1 MLSPAT
7 RVALMRRFT
16 TIAGLVFLIVLSA
29 LPGAAASEGS
39 WVTTEYRRGDFKLV
53 SGLRAA
59 DILVSPNDFKV
70 VHIATENLALDV
82 QRVTGQRPSLKAD
95 TTNLSAQMVL
105 IGTLGNSAVID
116 RLIQNGKVDVDRLR
130 GQWESF
136 LIATVPNPF
145 PNVSLGLVI
154 VGSDRRG
161 TAYGVFELSQA
172 IGVSP
177 WYWWAD
183 VTPGHKDNLFVHRG
197 IRRQG
202 PPSVQYR
209 GIFLND
215 EDWGLQLWAAG
226 TFEPE
231 LGDIGP
237 RTYARIFELLLRLKA
252 NTVWPAMH
260 ECTRA
265 FNLYPLNKVVADD
278 YAIVMGSSHA
288 EPMLRNNVT
297 EWTAKPEDF
306 DYTKKPDAVRRY
318 WEERVAENG
327 RFENIY
333 TLGMR
338 GIHDSAMQG
347 PTTSAERI
355 KVLEQIFADQ
365 RAMLARHVNPNL
377 TKVPQIFCPYKEVL
391 ADYRNGLRVPDDV
404 TIVWPDDNFGYLRYL
419 PTPQEQ
425 KRSGGFGVYYHIS
438 YLGRPLSYL
447 WLETTPPS
455 LIWEEMS
462 KAYDHNV
469 RRFWML
475 NVGDLK
481 PGEIGAEFFMQ
492 IAWDIKRWNRDNLR
506 GFLDQW
512 AEREFGGAHAREIAS
527 VMEQYY
533 RLAFARKPEHLQWYL
548 PGEKPKPTQLTA
560 IDYGDEVQQRLD
572 DYQLLM
578 TRADRLYVAMP
589 DQLKD
594 AFYELVDYPVR
605 GATLANQRYFM
616 MEKSALYFAQG
627 RASAGEWAL
636 LAQQAGAYMVLETAY
651 YNAGLAGGKWRH
663 MMSLGPNKGQW
674 PSMRTSDPVP
684 PAGLAEMNLREGA
697 QLGVAIEG
705 RLEPVSENEKD
716 AALPPLSGYTRE
728 TRFVDVFNAGGTSSQ
743 SMPNWIALTDSSW
756 IKLSQAT
763 GNLRKDSRILVS
775 IDWTQAPRGANVH
788 GVIEIRGAQS
798 RRLVNLN
805 VFNPDN
811 IERNQKSGFV
821 ESNSVVAIEAEHFT
835 KKIDRAGVGWQVI
848 PGLGRTGDS
857 VSIFPTNTASID
869 PARVTREAPTL
880 EYRVNLL
887 EQGKVTATYYAVPAH
902 PVQAGRGLRFAV
914 ALDDQTPEVVTI
926 GADLEVPS
934 VVWSQNV
941 LNATT
946 TGVSSHTVTTGSH
959 VLKIYMIDPGVVLDK
974 IVIDAGGVRPSYLGP
989 PETRIAT
996 VSMRRKHRLTSKT
1009 RSQASANADLS
1020 GGSDANRRPR
1030 VRPLQRSFPP
1040 GD

>member
-1 MLSPAT
+1 LSDINI
-7 RVALMRRFT
+7 LMRKFI
-16 TIAGLVFLIVLSA
+16 TIAGLALMLLSYR
-29 LPGAAASEGS
+29 PVAAASPSS
-39 WVTTEYRRGDFKLV
+39 WVATEYRNGDFKLF
-53 SGLRAA
+53 SGARAA

-70 VHIATENLALDV
+70 VRIAAEDLALDV
-82 QRVTGQRPSLKAD
+82 QRVTGQKSSLKAD
-95 TTNLSAQMVL
+95 VTNLSAQVVL
-105 IGTLGNSAVID
+105 VGTLGSSKFID
-116 RLIQNGKVDVDRLR
+116 DMVQNAKLDVGRLR

-136 LIATVPNPF
+136 LIATVPHPF

-161 TAYGVFELSQA
+161 TAFGVFELSQA

-183 VTPGHKDNLFVHRG
+183 VTPDHADNLFVRSG

-215 EDWGLQLWAAG
+215 EDWGLQPWAAR

-265 FNLYPLNKVVADD
+265 FNLYPLNKIVADD

-297 EWTAKPEDF
+297 EWTAKPEDY
-306 DYTKKPDAVRRY
+306 DYTKNPDAVRHY

-347 PTTSAERI
+347 PRTSAERI

-365 RAMLARHVNPNL
+365 RAMLARHVNPDL

-391 ADYRNGLRVPDDV
+391 ADYRNGLQVPDDI

-419 PTPQEQ
+419 PTPEEQ
-425 KRSGGFGVYYHIS
+425 KRRGGFGVYYHIS

-469 RRFWML
+469 RKFWML

-481 PGEIGAEFFMQ
+481 PGEIGVEFFMQ
-492 IAWDIKRWNRDNLR
+492 MAWDINRWRRDNLN
-506 GFLDQW
+506 GFLKQW
-512 AEREFGGAHAREIAS
+512 AQREFGAAHAGEIAA

-533 RLAFARKPEHLQWYL
+533 RLAFARRPEHLQWYL
-548 PGEKPKPTQLTA
+548 PGEKPRTSALTA
-560 IDYGDEVQQRLD
+560 IDYGDELQQRLD

-578 TRADRLYVAMP
+578 TRADRLYAAMP
-589 DQLKD
+589 AQLKD

-605 GATLANQRYFM
+605 GAALANQRFFM
-616 MEKSALYFAQG
+616 MEKSGLYAEQG
-627 RASAGEWAL
+627 RVSAGEWARR
-636 LAQQAGAYMVLETAY
+636 AQQAGERMTLETAY
-651 YNAGLAGGKWRH
+651 YNDKLAGGKWRH

-674 PSMRTSDPVP
+674 PSMRTSDPLP
-684 PAGLAEMNLREGA
+684 PPGLGEMNLPEAA

-705 RLEPVSENEKD
+705 RLEPLGENERD
-716 AALPPLSGYTRE
+716 AVLPTISAYTRD
-728 TRFVDVFNAGGTSSQ
+728 TRFVDVFNAGRSSTD
-743 SMPNWIALTDSSW
+743 WIARTDSPW
-756 IKLSQAT
+756 IKLSKTT
-763 GNLRKDSRILVS
+763 GNLREDTRITVS
-775 IDWTQAPRGANVH
+775 IDWCRARRGENVR
-788 GVIEIRGAQS
+788 GMIEISGA
-798 RRLVNLN
+798 RATRFVNVS
-805 VFNPDN
+805 VFNPTN
-811 IERNQKSGFV
+811 IGREQLTGFV

-835 KKIDRAGVGWQVI
+835 NKTDRAGVSWQVI

-857 VSIFPTNTASID
+857 VAIFPTNAVSID
-869 PARVTREAPTL
+869 PARFWSDAPVL
-880 EYRVNLL
+880 EYRLNLFQ
-887 EQGKVTATYYAVPAH
+887 QGKLTVTYYAVPTH
-902 PVQAGRGLRFAV
+902 PLEASRGSRFAV
-914 ALDDQTPEVVTI
+914 SLDDQTPQVVTI
-926 GADLEVPS
+926 GAGLEVPS
-934 VVWSQNV
+934 LAWSQNV

-946 TGVSSHTVTTGSH
+946 TGASTHKVTRAGSH

-989 PETRIAT
+989 PETKIGA
-996 VSMRRKHRLTSKT
+996 VSKRLK
-1009 RSQASANADLS
+1009 RS
-1020 GGSDANRRPR
+1020 GESD
-1030 VRPLQRSFPP
+1030 Q
-1040 GD
+1040 

>member
-1 MLSPAT
+1 
-7 RVALMRRFT
+7 MRKFI
-16 TIAGLVFLIVLSA
+16 TIAGLALMVLLNSP
-29 LPGAAASEGS
+29 PGAAAPETS
-39 WVTTEYRRGDFKLV
+39 WVTAEYRNGDFKLV
-53 SGLRAA
+53 SGARAA

-70 VHIATENLALDV
+70 VRIAAENLVLDV
-82 QRVTGQRPSLKAD
+82 QRVTGQKPSLKTD
-95 TTNLSAQMVL
+95 VTNLSAQVV
-105 IGTLGNSAVID
+105 IAGTLGSSTVID
-116 RLIQNGKVDVDRLR
+116 GLVQHGKLDAGRLR

-183 VTPGHKDNLFVHRG
+183 VTPEHTDNLFVRRG
-197 IRRQG
+197 VRRQG

-215 EDWGLQLWAAG
+215 EDWGLQPWAAK

-265 FNLYPLNKVVADD
+265 FNLYPRNKVVADD

-297 EWTAKPEDF
+297 EWTARPEDY
-306 DYTKKPDAVRRY
+306 DYKKKPDAVRHY
-318 WEERVAENG
+318 WEERVAANG
-327 RFENIY
+327 QFENIY

-347 PTTSAERI
+347 PKTSAERI

-365 RAMLARHVNPNL
+365 RAMVARHVNPDL
-377 TKVPQIFCPYKEVL
+377 AKVPQIFCPYKEVL

-419 PTPQEQ
+419 PTPEEQ
-425 KRSGGFGVYYHIS
+425 KRRGGFGVYYHIS

-469 RRFWML
+469 RKFWML

-492 IAWDIKRWNRDNLR
+492 MAWDIKRWRRDNLND
-506 GFLDQW
+506 FLRQW
-512 AEREFGGAHAREIAS
+512 AQREFGAAEADRIAA

-533 RLAFARKPEHLQWYL
+533 RLGFARRPEHLQWYL
-548 PGEKPKPTQLTA
+548 PGEKPKASALTA
-560 IDYGDEVQQRLD
+560 IDYGDEIQQRLD

-578 TRADRLYVAMP
+578 TRADRLYAAMP
-589 DQLKD
+589 AQLKD
-594 AFYELVDYPVR
+594 AFYELVAYPVR
-605 GATLANQRYFM
+605 GAALANQRFFM
-616 MEKSALYFAQG
+616 MEKSGLYLRQG
-627 RASAGEWAL
+627 RANAGHWARR
-636 LAQQAGAYMVLETAY
+636 AQQAGERMTFETAY
-651 YNAGLAGGKWRH
+651 YNDKLASGKWRH
-663 MMSLGPNKGQW
+663 IMSLGPNKGQW
-674 PSMRTSDPVP
+674 PSMRTSDPPP
-684 PAGLAEMNLREGA
+684 PAGLAEMNLPEAAR
-697 QLGVAIEG
+697 LGVAIEG
-705 RLEPVSENEKD
+705 RLEPLGEMEKN
-716 AALPPLSGYTRE
+716 ATLASLPTLSRYTRG
-728 TRFVDVFNAGGTSSQ
+728 TRFVDVFNAGRASAEWTAK
-743 SMPNWIALTDSSW
+743 PNSPWIN
-756 IKLSQAT
+756 LSQT
-763 GNLRKDSRILVS
+763 VGNLREDARIRVS
-775 IDWTQAPRGANVH
+775 IDWEKAPRGENVH
-788 GVIEIRGAQS
+788 GMIEISGAGAT
-798 RRLVNLN
+798 RFVRVPI
-805 VFNPDN
+805 FNPAN
-811 IERNQKSGFV
+811 IGREQLTGFV
-821 ESNSVVAIEAEHFT
+821 ESDGVVSIEAEHFT
-835 KKIDRAGVGWQVI
+835 NKVDRARVGWQVI
-848 PGLGRTGDS
+848 SGLGRTGDS
-857 VSIFPTNTASID
+857 VAIFPTNAVSID
-869 PARVTREAPTL
+869 PAHVRSDAPAL
-880 EYRVNLL
+880 EYRVNLFQ
-887 EQGKVTATYYAVPAH
+887 QGKIIVTYYAVPTH

-926 GADLEVPS
+926 GAGMEVPS
-934 VVWSQNV
+934 IAWSQNV

-946 TGVSSHTVTTGSH
+946 NSASTHNVTRAGSH
-959 VLKIYMIDPGVVLDK
+959 LLKIYMIDPGVVLDK

-989 PETRIAT
+989 PETRIGT
-996 VSMRRKHRLTSKT
+996 VFPWLRQRG
-1009 RSQASANADLS
+1009 ASD
-1020 GGSDANRRPR
+1020 R
-1030 VRPLQRSFPP
+1030 
-1040 GD
+1040 

>member
-1 MLSPAT
+1 
-7 RVALMRRFT
+7 MRKFI
-16 TIAGLVFLIVLSA
+16 TIAGLALMVLSS
-29 LPGAAASEGS
+29 LPGAAATEGS
-39 WVTTEYRRGDFKLV
+39 WVAAEYRNGDFKLV
-53 SGLRAA
+53 SAARAA
-59 DILVSPNDFKV
+59 EILVSPNDFKV
-70 VHIATENLALDV
+70 VRIAAENLALDV
-82 QRVTGQRPSLKAD
+82 QRVTGQKPSLKTD
-95 TTNLSAQMVL
+95 VTNLSAQVVL
-105 IGTLGNSAVID
+105 VGTLGSSTVID
-116 RLIQNGKVDVDRLR
+116 GLVQRSKLDVGRLR

-136 LIATVPNPF
+136 LIATVPNPL

-183 VTPGHKDNLFVHRG
+183 VTPNHSDNLFVRSG

-215 EDWGLQLWAAG
+215 EDWGLQPWAAK

-265 FNLYPLNKVVADD
+265 FNLYPLNKIVADD

-297 EWTAKPEDF
+297 EWTAKPEDY
-306 DYTKKPDAVRRY
+306 DYTKHPDAVRQY
-318 WEERVAENG
+318 WDERVAQNG
-327 RFENIY
+327 RYENIY

-347 PTTSAERI
+347 PTTSPERI

-365 RAMLARHVNPNL
+365 RALLARHVNRDL

-391 ADYRNGLRVPDDV
+391 ADYRNGLRVPDDI

-419 PTPQEQ
+419 PTPEEQ

-447 WLETTPPS
+447 WLETTPPA

-469 RRFWML
+469 RKFWML

-492 IAWDIKRWNRDNLR
+492 MAWDIKRWRRDNLR
-506 GFLDQW
+506 GFLKQW
-512 AEREFGGAHAREIAS
+512 ARREFGAAHSSEIAA

-533 RLAFARKPEHLQWYL
+533 RLAFARRPEHLQWYL
-548 PGEKPKPTQLTA
+548 PGEKPRASALTA
-560 IDYGDEVQQRLD
+560 IDYGDELQQRLD
-572 DYQLLM
+572 DYLLLM
-578 TRADRLYVAMP
+578 TRTDRLYAAMP
-589 DQLKD
+589 AQLKD

-605 GATLANQRYFM
+605 GAALANQRFFM
-616 MEKSALYFAQG
+616 MEKSGLYLTQG
-627 RASAGEWAL
+627 RASAVEWARR
-636 LAQQAGAYMVLETAY
+636 AQQAGERMTIETAY
-651 YNAGLAGGKWRH
+651 YNDKLAGGKWQH

-674 PSMRTSDPVP
+674 PSMRTSDPLP
-684 PAGLAEMNLREGA
+684 PAALADMNLPEAA

-705 RLEPVSENEKD
+705 RLEPLGENEKN
-716 AALPPLSGYTRE
+716 ASLASLPSLSRYTRD
-728 TRFVDVFNAGGTSSQ
+728 TCFVDVFNAGGSSAT
-743 SMPNWIALTDSSW
+743 WIARTDSPW
-756 IKLSQAT
+756 IKLSQT
-763 GNLRKDSRILVS
+763 EGNLREDVRIQVS
-775 IDWTQAPRGANVH
+775 IDWNKAPRGEDVH
-788 GVIEIRGAQS
+788 GMIEISGAGAT
-798 RRLVNLN
+798 RFVNVS
-805 VFNPDN
+805 VFNPPGTGR
-811 IERNQKSGFV
+811 EQLTGFV
-821 ESNSVVAIEAEHFT
+821 ESNGVVSIEAEHFT
-835 KKIDRAGVGWQVI
+835 NKADRAGVGWQMI

-857 VSIFPTNTASID
+857 MAIFPTNAVSID
-869 PARVTREAPTL
+869 PVRVTREAPTL
-880 EYRVNLL
+880 EYRVNLFQ
-887 EQGKVTATYYAVPAH
+887 QGPAMVTVTVTYYAVPTH
-902 PVQAGRGLRFAV
+902 PLQAGRGLRFAV

-926 GADLEVPS
+926 GAGMEVPS
-934 VVWSQNV
+934 VAWSQNV

-946 TGVSSHTVTTGSH
+946 TGASIHNVTRAGSH
-959 VLKIYMIDPGVVLDK
+959 VLRIYMIDPGVVLDK
-974 IVIDAGGVRPSYLGP
+974 IVIDAGGIRPSYLGP
-989 PETRIAT
+989 PETKIGS
-996 VSMRRKHRLTSKT
+996 VSRR
-1009 RSQASANADLS
+1009 
-1020 GGSDANRRPR
+1020 
-1030 VRPLQRSFPP
+1030 
-1040 GD
+1040 

>member
-1 MLSPAT
+1 MPQI
-7 RVALMRRFT
+7 LMRKFI
-16 TIAGLVFLIVLSA
+16 TIAGLALMVLSCR
-29 LPGAAASEGS
+29 PGAAASEVS
-39 WVTTEYRRGDFKLV
+39 WVTAEYRYGDFKLV
-53 SGLRAA
+53 SGARAA
-59 DILVSPNDFKV
+59 DIVVSPNDFKV
-70 VHIATENLALDV
+70 VRIAAENLALDV
-82 QRVTGQRPSLKAD
+82 QRVTGQKPSLKTD
-95 TTNLSAQMVL
+95 LTNLAAQVVL
-105 IGTLGNSAVID
+105 VGTLGSSTVID
-116 RLIQNGKVDVDRLR
+116 RLVYDAKLDVSGLR

-136 LIATVPNPF
+136 LIAPVRNPF

-183 VTPGHKDNLFVHRG
+183 VTPDHSDNLFVRRG

-215 EDWGLQLWAAG
+215 EDWGLQPWAAR

-265 FNLYPLNKVVADD
+265 FNLYPLNKIVADD

-297 EWTAKPEDF
+297 EWTAKPEDY
-306 DYTKKPDAVRRY
+306 DYTKNPDAVRHY
-318 WEERVAENG
+318 WEERVAQNG

-347 PTTSAERI
+347 PTTSAERR

-365 RAMLARHVNPNL
+365 RAMLARHVNPDL

-391 ADYRNGLRVPDDV
+391 ADYRNGLRVPDDI

-419 PTPQEQ
+419 PTPEEQ
-425 KRSGGFGVYYHIS
+425 KRRGGFGVYYHIS

-469 RRFWML
+469 RKFWML

-481 PGEIGAEFFMQ
+481 PGEIGLEFFMQ
-492 IAWDIKRWNRDNLR
+492 MAWDIKRWRRDNLN
-506 GFLDQW
+506 GFLKQW
-512 AEREFGGAHAREIAS
+512 ARREFGAARSIQIAAI
-527 VMEQYY
+527 MEQYY
-533 RLAFARKPEHLQWYL
+533 RLAFARRPEHLQWHL
-548 PGEKPKPTQLTA
+548 PGEKPKTSELTA
-560 IDYGDEVQQRLD
+560 IDYGDELQQRLD
-572 DYQLLM
+572 DYELLM
-578 TRADRLYVAMP
+578 TRADRLYAAMP
-589 DQLKD
+589 AQLKD
-594 AFYELVDYPVR
+594 AFYELVAYPVR
-605 GATLANQRYFM
+605 GAALANQRFFM
-616 MEKSALYFAQG
+616 MEKSGRYVAQG
-627 RASAGEWAL
+627 RASAAEWARR
-636 LAQQAGAYMVLETAY
+636 AQQAGDRMTIETAY
-651 YNAGLAGGKWRH
+651 YNDKLAGGKWRH

-674 PSMRTSDPVP
+674 PSMRTSDPLP
-684 PAGLAEMNLREGA
+684 PGALAEMNVPEAA

-705 RLEPVSENEKD
+705 RREPLGEIEKN
-716 AALPPLSGYTRE
+716 ATLASLPTFSRYTRDR
-728 TRFVDVFNAGGTSSQ
+728 RFVDVFNAGRSSAE
-743 SMPNWIALTDSSW
+743 WIANVDSAW
-756 IKLSQAT
+756 IKLSQTT
-763 GNLRKDSRILVS
+763 GNLREDARILVS
-775 IDWTQAPRGANVH
+775 IDWGKAPQGENVH
-788 GVIEIRGAQS
+788 GMIEISGTGAT
-798 RRLVNLN
+798 RFVNVS
-805 VFNPDN
+805 VFNPAN
-811 IERNQKSGFV
+811 TGRERRTGFV
-821 ESNSVVAIEAEHFT
+821 ESNGVVSIEAEHFT
-835 KKIDRAGVGWQVI
+835 NKTDRALVGWQVI

-857 VSIFPTNTASID
+857 VAIFPTNAVSID
-869 PARVTREAPTL
+869 PARVAREAPVL
-880 EYRVNLL
+880 EYRLNLF
-887 EQGKVTATYYAVPAH
+887 QPGKVTVTYYVLPTH
-902 PVQAGRGLRFAV
+902 PQPGRGLRFAV
-914 ALDDQTPEVVTI
+914 ALDDQTPEVVSI
-926 GADLEVPS
+926 GAGLEVPS
-934 VVWSQNV
+934 VAWSQNV
-941 LNATT
+941 LHAIT
-946 TGVSSHTVTTGSH
+946 TGASIHNLTRGGSH

-989 PETRIAT
+989 PETKIGT
-996 VSMRRKHRLTSKT
+996 VSRRFK
-1009 RSQASANADLS
+1009 
-1020 GGSDANRRPR
+1020 RR
-1030 VRPLQRSFPP
+1030 
-1040 GD
+1040 

>member
-1 MLSPAT
+1 
-7 RVALMRRFT
+7 MRKFA
-16 TIAGLVFLIVLSA
+16 TIAGYALIVLLSS
-29 LPGAAASEGS
+29 LPGAAAPESS
-39 WVTTEYRRGDFKLV
+39 LVSAEYRNGDFKLV
-53 SGLRAA
+53 SGARAA

-70 VHIATENLALDV
+70 VRIAAEDLALDV
-82 QRVTGQRPSLKAD
+82 ERVTGQKPSLETD
-95 TTNLSAQMVL
+95 TTNVSSQVVL
-105 IGTLGNSAVID
+105 IGTLGHSKLID
-116 RLIQNGKVDVDRLR
+116 DLVQNARLDVRELR

-136 LIATVPNPF
+136 LIATVPNPL
-145 PNVSLGLVI
+145 PNVSLALVI

-161 TAYGVFELSQA
+161 TAYGVFELSRA

-183 VTPGHKDNLFVHRG
+183 VTPAHRDNLFVRSG
-197 IRRQG
+197 TRRQG

-215 EDWGLQLWAAG
+215 EDWGLQPWAAK

-260 ECTRA
+260 ECTHA
-265 FNLYPLNKVVADD
+265 FNFYPLNKIVADD
-278 YAIVMGSSHA
+278 YAIIMGSSHA

-306 DYTKKPDAVRRY
+306 DYTKNPDGVRQY
-318 WEERVAENG
+318 WDERVAQNG

-338 GIHDSAMQG
+338 GIHDSPMQG
-347 PTTSAERI
+347 PTTSVERI

-365 RAMLARHVNPNL
+365 RAMLARHVNPDL

-419 PTPQEQ
+419 PTPEEQ
-425 KRSGGFGVYYHIS
+425 KRRGGFGVYYHIS

-469 RRFWML
+469 RKFWML

-492 IAWDIKRWNRDNLR
+492 MAWDIKRWRRDNLN
-506 GFLDQW
+506 GFLKQW
-512 AEREFGGAHAREIAS
+512 AQREFGAKHAGDIAA

-533 RLAFARKPEHLQWYL
+533 RLAFARRPEHLQWYL
-548 PGEKPKPTQLTA
+548 PGEKPKTSALTA
-560 IDYGDEVQQRLD
+560 IDYGDELQQRLD

-578 TRADRLYVAMP
+578 TRADRLYATMP
-589 DQLKD
+589 AQLRD
-594 AFYELVDYPVR
+594 PFYELVDYPVR
-605 GATLANQRYFM
+605 GAALANQRFFM
-616 MEKSALYFAQG
+616 MEKSSLYAAQG
-627 RASAGEWAL
+627 RASAAEWAQR
-636 LAQQAGAYMVLETAY
+636 AQQAGERMTLETAY
-651 YNAGLAGGKWRH
+651 YNDKLAGGKWRH

-674 PSMRTSDPVP
+674 PSMRTSDPLP
-684 PAGLAEMNLREGA
+684 PAGLAEMNLSLA
-697 QLGVAIEG
+697 PQLGVAIEG
-705 RLEPVSENEKD
+705 RREPLGESEND
-716 AALPPLSGYTRE
+716 VALPLLNAYTRE
-728 TRFVDVFNAGGTSSQ
+728 TRFIDVFNAGGTSAPTL
-743 SMPNWIALTDSSW
+743 PNWIARTSAPWL
-756 IKLSQAT
+756 KLSQAM
-763 GNLRKDSRILVS
+763 GNLREDVRILVS
-775 IDWTQAPRGANVH
+775 IDWSEAPRGENVH
-788 GVIEIRGAQS
+788 GMIEIRGAQS
-798 RRLVNLN
+798 NRFVNVSVLN
-805 VFNPDN
+805 PAN
-811 IERNQKSGFV
+811 IGRNQPTGFV
-821 ESNSVVAIEAEHFT
+821 ESNGVVSIEAEHFT
-835 KKIDRAGVGWQVI
+835 RRVDREGVGWQVI

-857 VSIFPTNTASID
+857 VAIFPTNAASID
-869 PARVTREAPTL
+869 PARVRSDSPAL
-880 EYRVNLL
+880 EYRFNLFK
-887 EQGKVTATYYAVPAH
+887 QGRLTVTYNALPTHPLPAN
-902 PVQAGRGLRFAV
+902 RGLRFAV
-914 ALDDQTPEVVTI
+914 ALDDQTLEVVTI
-926 GADLEVPS
+926 GAGLEVPS
-934 VVWSQNV
+934 VAWSQNV

-946 TGVSSHTVTTGSH
+946 TGASTHLVTRPGSH

-989 PETRIAT
+989 PETRIVA
-996 VSMRRKHRLTSKT
+996 VSKRPNPRREPDR
-1009 RSQASANADLS
+1009 
-1020 GGSDANRRPR
+1020 
-1030 VRPLQRSFPP
+1030 
-1040 GD
+1040 

>member
-1 MLSPAT
+1 MHS
-7 RVALMRRFT
+7 FI
-16 TIAGLVFLIVLSA
+16 TIAGLALIVVLGCRPVTAA
-29 LPGAAASEGS
+29 LQSS
-39 WVTTEYRRGDFKLV
+39 WVTSDYRNGDFKLV
-53 SGLRAA
+53 SGGRAA

-70 VHIATENLALDV
+70 VHIAAENLALDV
-82 QRVTGQRPSLKAD
+82 ERVTGQKPSLKAD
-95 TTNLSAQMVL
+95 GTNLSAQVVL
-105 IGTLGNSAVID
+105 VGTLGSSAVID
-116 RLIQNGKVDVDRLR
+116 RLVQNGKLDVGRLR

-136 LIATVPNPF
+136 LIATVPNPL
-145 PNVSLGLVI
+145 PHVSLGLVI

-183 VTPGHKDNLFVHRG
+183 VTPVHSDSLFVRRG

-215 EDWGLQLWAAG
+215 EDWGLQPWAAK

-265 FNLYPLNKVVADD
+265 FNLYPMNKIVADD

-297 EWTAKPEDF
+297 EWTAKPEDY
-306 DYTKKPDAVRRY
+306 DYTKNPVGVRRY

-347 PTTSAERI
+347 PKTSAERI

-365 RAMLARHVNPNL
+365 RTILAQHANSDL

-391 ADYRNGLRVPDDV
+391 ADYRNGLQVPDDV

-419 PTPQEQ
+419 PTPDEQ

-447 WLETTPPS
+447 WLEITPPS

-469 RRFWML
+469 RKFWML

-481 PGEIGAEFFMQ
+481 PGEIGTEFFMQ
-492 IAWDIKRWNRDNLR
+492 MAWDIKRWRRDNPK
-506 GFLDQW
+506 GFLVHW
-512 AEREFGGAHAREIAS
+512 AEREFGATHAPEIAA
-527 VMEQYY
+527 VMEQHY

-548 PGEKPKPTQLTA
+548 PGEKPRASELTA
-560 IDYGDEVQQRLD
+560 INYGDEIQQRLD
-572 DYQLLM
+572 DYEQLM
-578 TRADRLYVAMP
+578 TRIDRLYAAMP
-589 DQLKD
+589 AQLKD

-605 GATLANQRYFM
+605 GAALANERFFR
-616 MEKSALYFAQG
+616 MEKSSLYLTQG
-627 RASAGEWAL
+627 RASAGLWAFL
-636 LAQQAGAYMVLETAY
+636 GQQSGNYMVRETAY
-651 YNAGLAGGKWRH
+651 YNTGLAGGKWRH

-674 PSMRTSDPVP
+674 PSMRTSDPTP
-684 PAGLAEMNLREGA
+684 PAGLAEMKPAGEA
-697 QLGVAIEG
+697 KLGVAIEG
-705 RLEPVSENEKD
+705 RSEPLGEDEKD
-716 AALPPLSGYTRE
+716 ATLPTLNRCNRDTE
-728 TRFVDVFNAGGTSSQ
+728 FVDVFNAGGTQ
-743 SMPNWIALTDSSW
+743 SPPNWIARTSAPW
-756 IKLSQAT
+756 IKLSHVT
-763 GNLRKDSRILVS
+763 GNLREDSRLMVS
-775 IDWTQAPRGANVH
+775 IDWAHAPRGASVP
-788 GVIEIRGAQS
+788 GMIEIRGAQS
-798 RRLVNLN
+798 HRFVNLI
-805 VFNPDN
+805 VFNPARTGR
-811 IERNQKSGFV
+811 ELLTGFV
-821 ESNSVVAIEAEHFT
+821 ESNGVVSIEAEHFT
-835 KKIDRAGVGWQVI
+835 SKIDRSGLSWQVI
-848 PGLGRTGDS
+848 PGLGRSGDS
-857 VSIFPTNTASID
+857 VAVFPPAGAILDPSYVASLA
-869 PARVTREAPTL
+869 PAL
-880 EYRVNLL
+880 EYKFNLFT
-887 EQGKVTATYYAVPAH
+887 QGTAKMTYYLVPTH
-902 PVQAGRGLRFAV
+902 PLEADRGLRFAV
-914 ALDDQTPEVVTI
+914 AFDDHPPEVVTV
-926 GADLEVPS
+926 GAGLEVSSPA
-934 VVWSQNV
+934 WSQNV
-941 LNATT
+941 LNGTI
-946 TGVSSHTVTTGSH
+946 TGASTYQFTRIGSH
-959 VLKIYMIDPGVVLDK
+959 VMKIYMIDPRVVLDK

-989 PETRIAT
+989 PET
-996 VSMRRKHRLTSKT
+996 K
-1009 RSQASANADLS
+1009 SAPC
-1020 GGSDANRRPR
+1020 G
-1030 VRPLQRSFPP
+1030 
-1040 GD
+1040 